1 MAPGAIPCLYRTDLA
16 RCCTAG
22 RSAGLRMAG
31 EATGVIC
38 SGLFHQRLVRIVTG
52 PALNSFV
59 SWAPA
64 SAPGETIRLKPH
76 TLQPRRA
83 NFFHLERGTVAAAA
97 EVIHGL
103 RRHVGRIDDFWHRC
117 SSLHRLNVSRP
128 WAMAGLAGDARDHLG
143 KV

>member
-1 MAPGAIPCLYRTDLA
+1 MAPDAVPCLYRTDFA
-16 RCCTAG
+16 SRCTAS
-22 RSAGLRMAG
+22 RSSGLRMAG

-38 SGLFHQRLVRIVTG
+38 GGFFHQRLVRIVTG
-52 PALNSFV
+52 CALNAFV

-97 EVIHGL
+97 EFIHGL
-103 RRHVGRIDDFWHRC
+103 WRHLGRIDDFWHRC
-117 SSLHRLNVSRP
+117 SSLH
-128 WAMAGLAGDARDHLG
+128 
-143 KV
+143 